1 MVFSSITFVYAFFP
15 LVAVA
20 YYLSKNRVYR
30 NVVLLLASLL
40 FYSWGEPRF
49 LLLMLAATLAAYC
62 GGLLMERSTA
72 HKRLILIVTVVL
84 LVGNLFVFKYLNF
97 FSENL
102 SALFGWS
109 ALPKLTLPIGISFY
123 TFQILSYVIDLYRGE
138 IRVQRNYFYLLLYVS
153 FFPQLIAGPIVRYET
168 VEQEILERRESID
181 DVAAGLRRFILGLA
195 KKVILANNIARIAE
209 TIYAGDS
216 AVYGT
221 ALYWLAA
228 VAYALQ
234 IYFDFSGYSDM
245 AIGLGRMFGFH
256 FLENFDHPYTALSI
270 TDFWRRWHISLSTW
284 FRDYVYIPLGGN
296 RVKKSRWIRNI
307 LVVWALTGFWHG
319 AQWNFLFW
327 GLYYGLLLLAEKL
340 FLGRL
345 LERLQEQGS
354 LALTEACALTGAS
367 VATTR
372 RDFELLQE
380 KGLAQR
386 THGGLGRNVMGFF
399 LCTHFRLHS
408 LQRTAQQSGFQLFGN
423 GIHRC
428 HIGFIHLGN
437 QGCAALRNHG
447 ANLIHHAGAVFRTV
461 QRHGVTKHGAIHAA
475 QQNTQRACQHAH
487 QSTNQRAVQGHTGY
501 GTIRGLVPNVQHA
514 LRIALHHHSVVQL
527 QLRAHGIL
535 QE

>member
-15 LVAVA
+15 LVAAA

-102 SALFGWS
+102 SALFGWR

-296 RVKKSRWIRNI
+296 RVKKIPLDPEYSGR
-307 LVVWALTGFWHG
+307 LG
-319 AQWNFLFW
+319 ADR
-327 GLYYGLLLLAEKL
+327 LLARRTVEL
-340 FLGRL
+340 PVLGPVLRASAAGGKAVSGAAAGAAA
-345 LERLQEQGS
+345 EGRS
-354 LALTEACALTGAS
+354 LALYGVFRADRLGAVQPDRFPVAVPCAEAHVCPAG
-367 VATTR
+367 
-372 RDFELLQE
+372 D
-380 KGLAQR
+380 
-386 THGGLGRNVMGFF
+386 GLGG
-399 LCTHFRLHS
+399 S
-408 LQRTAQQSGFQLFGN
+408 
-423 GIHRC
+423 RC
-428 HIGFIHLGN
+428 HERLPSEGRRLP
-437 QGCAALRNHG
+437 AARYRLLSAAAAPGAEEHKGHSAGRPCLRSSADRVHRV
-447 ANLIHHAGAVFRTV
+447 HS
-461 QRHGVTKHGAIHAA
+461 Q
-475 QQNTQRACQHAH
+475 
-487 QSTNQRAVQGHTGY
+487 
-501 GTIRGLVPNVQHA
+501 LVV
-514 LRIALHHHSVVQL
+514 
-527 QLRAHGIL
+527 
-535 QE
+535 

>member
-1 MVFSSITFVYAFFP
+1 MLFSSVPFLFYFLPCVLLVYF
-15 LVAVA
+15 LVPGT
-20 YYLSKNRVYR
+20 LKNG
-30 NVVLLLASLL
+30 VLLLASLL
-40 FYSWGEPRF
+40 FYGWGEPRY
-49 LLLMLAATLAAYC
+49 LLVMLAAIAQGYVFGLLIEKSRGKRRAGLYLALSVLLSLGTLAY
-62 GGLLMERSTA
+62 
-72 HKRLILIVTVVL
+72 
-84 LVGNLFVFKYLNF
+84 FKYADFMIRNLNALTG
-97 FSENL
+97 L
-102 SALFGWS
+102 SVPLLS
-109 ALPKLTLPIGISFY
+109 LALPVGISFY

-345 LERLQEQGS
+345 LERLPKAVRWLYTAFFVLIGWVLFDLTDFPS
-354 LALTEACALTGAS
+354 LCHALKLMFVPQATDW
-367 VATTR
+367 VAAAATNVSLLKAVVYLPLGIVCCLPLLR
-372 RDFELLQE
+372 REPKSAKGILL
-380 KGLAQR
+380 
-386 THGGLGRNVMGFF
+386 
-399 LCTHFRLHS
+399 
-408 LQRTAQQSGFQLFGN
+408 
-423 GIHRC
+423 
-428 HIGFIHLGN
+428 
-437 QGCAALRNHG
+437 
-447 ANLIHHAGAVFRTV
+447 ANLASGLLLIVCIVF
-461 QRHGVTKHGAIHAA
+461 
-475 QQNTQRACQHAH
+475 
-487 QSTNQRAVQGHTGY
+487 
-501 GTIRGLVPNVQHA
+501 
-514 LRIALHHHSVVQL
+514 
-527 QLRAHGIL
+527 IL
-535 QE
+535 SSSYNPFIYFRF